1 MDDYSKLTG
10 DPAISAVLRKST
22 GPASS
27 QERGKREEGGVTPT
41 RSELT
46 GIASSRIRTVKNAE
60 RIYDALPELEIIVTI
75 ATSSLLSTKD
85 LINTTLIYD
94 NTADIPI
101 DLRAAMLEPVR
112 DFHDKTR
119 DLPKKLYQWMYDA
132 LKSKGASP
140 VMILSDTGFDEL
152 FGLKPN
158 VAQESVR
165 KSQADFFEQQLG
177 ILGDVNPEAAPKVG
191 VESILGRAR
200 GQARK
205 PKPQTLTL
213 DFGKAD
219 KCFAEGFKFDIALT
233 DNPKITLLP
242 EAYRRVA
249 QENARTQLYGQLEQ
263 YAYEQPSTPSGS
275 SQYDADGFKD
285 RDEQAAKAGFI
296 NLGDLNEAYK
306 TTPAVKMYG
315 EVPTI
320 SMADANKIEYIERLL
335 PAESTLPLVI
345 GDDVRNP
352 IGYLAIVDEM
362 GNFINSR
369 SSLYGDANFMNYLN
383 NDGMNDSI
391 INRANLGMGNTS
403 RVTPDIAARL
413 TARYGEI
420 AEDQLTKALGDALGG
435 AELSMT
441 VTETFGRIMLA
452 RHLAKRHTQVI
463 YIPAGNLCYF
473 ATDFDEDG
481 IGVSITERS
490 FIISSVRMALLFATM
505 NSAILNSARHMQF
518 DIELSPDD
526 MNGQKTVDQ
535 AKADIIN
542 SYNRRQP
549 QWGDMN
555 DIWSM
560 ASNAGL
566 AFNVTGNDYYASTK
580 ITQQDNTPDY
590 KEPNAEFDE
599 TLLRRTCHLAGVDP
613 DLVLTP
619 ENLEFASQIFSKSLL
634 VTQQITKKQDIL
646 STPLT
651 RYVTNS
657 LQASPALQSALIKII
672 VEHLREADPGVTTDV
687 ITQKTSEILAKF
699 INGMKVTLPPPD
711 TSAAASQMDLFDKRM
726 EFFEKLADLV
736 VTDDM
741 ANSLQNEGIGIAPD
755 DLKTMLKT
763 FYARNWLRKQ
773 GIENDFFDLIYDDE
787 KRQDNVK
794 MISDEVAAGSKTLI
808 QLAKRV
814 SGKIETLASNA
825 DLDANA
831 GTGGGFDGGF
841 GGENTDGGDGG
852 DGGLGGDDDLN
863 LNDGTD
869 DLNDDGAGGAGG
881 DSDNL
886 LDDDNAN
893 NDNQDDDNTN
903 TDDNTDDDIPL

>member
-22 GPASS
+22 GPSAS

-60 RIYDALPELEIIVTI
+60 RIFDALPELEIIVTI

-94 NTADIPI
+94 NIADIPI
-101 DLRAAMLEPVR
+101 DLRVALLEPVR
-112 DFHDKTR
+112 EFHDKAR

-152 FGLKPN
+152 FGLKPS
-158 VAQESVR
+158 VAQESTK
-165 KSQADFFEQQLG
+165 KSQTEFFEEQMG
-177 ILGDVNPEAAPKVG
+177 FLGDVNPEKAPKVG

-200 GQARK
+200 GQLKK
-205 PKPQTLTL
+205 PKPQTFTL
-213 DFGKAD
+213 EFGKGD
-219 KCFAEGFKFDIALT
+219 KCFSEDFKLDLTLT
-233 DNPKITLLP
+233 DNPRIMMLP
-242 EAYRRVA
+242 LAYERVA
-249 QENARTQLYGQLEQ
+249 RENARTQLYGQLEQ
-263 YAYEQPSTPSGS
+263 YAYEQPSTPSGG
-275 SQYDADGFKD
+275 SQYDADAFKD
-285 RDEQAAKAGFI
+285 RDEQAAKMGLI

-306 TTPAVKMYG
+306 ETPQVKMYG

-391 INRANLGMGNTS
+391 INRANIGMGNSS

-505 NSAILNSARHMQF
+505 NTAILNSARHMQF

-535 AKADIIN
+535 AKSDIIN
-542 SYNRRQP
+542 SYNRRMP

-566 AFNVTGNDYYASTK
+566 AFNVTGNDYYASHK
-580 ITQQDNTPDY
+580 ITQSDTTPEY
-590 KEPNAEFDE
+590 KAPDAEFDE
-599 TLLRRTCHLAGVDP
+599 TLLRRTCHIAGVDP

-634 VTQQITKKQDIL
+634 VTQQITKKQEIL

-657 LQASPALQSALIKII
+657 IQASPALQSAMLKII
-672 VEHLREADPGVTTDV
+672 VEYLKTTDAGVTTDQLT
-687 ITQKTSEILAKF
+687 TQTSEILAKF

-711 TSAAASQMDLFDKRM
+711 TSAASSQMDLFDKRM

-736 VTDDM
+736 VTEDM
-741 ANSLQNEGIGIAPD
+741 SNSLQNEGIGISPD
-755 DLKTMLKT
+755 DLKTMIKT
-763 FYARNWLRKQ
+763 YYARNWLRKQ

-787 KRQDNVK
+787 NRADNVK
-794 MISDEVAAGSKTLI
+794 SISDEVAAGSKTLI

-814 SGKIETLASNA
+814 GGKIETLAKNA
-825 DLDANA
+825 DLDTNE
-831 GTGGGFDGGF
+831 GGGDFGGGF
-841 GGENTDGGDGG
+841 GGDETASEDGDDGDFGGDDELDLGGDG
-852 DGGLGGDDDLN
+852 
-863 LNDGTD
+863 TD
-869 DLNDDGAGGAGG
+869 
-881 DSDNL
+881 S
-886 LDDDNAN
+886 LDDDTGDGSNPNDLLENADG
-893 NDNQDDDNTN
+893 DNSNADENS
-903 TDDNTDDDIPL
+903 DDDIPL